1 MKRKLFIAIGCFVL
15 GLGIYQLLP
24 RTTYIDINESTAYMS
39 LEEMVC
45 KADLILEG
53 TAQQAMESQW
63 DISETGETLDTM
75 HTDVQVDPANT
86 LLSEENQKDSSILV
100 RTHIGE
106 ISRTIQT
113 SSSYPTLSEGEQVL
127 LFLDAPSEPSEPYAI
142 LGSSQGKF
150 TLAEQDGESVYT
162 NGRDV
167 IPASDWK
174 ETLQQIATEY
184 ADTEWPSDYY
194 TPEEI
199 KEMNDAL
206 FHIDQ

>member
-24 RTTYIDINESTAYMS
+24 RTTYIDVNESTAYMS

-53 TAQQAMESQW
+53 TVQQSMESQW

-75 HTDVQVDPANT
+75 HTDVQITPENT
-86 LLSEENQKDSSILV
+86 LLSEEKDSSVLV

-106 ISRTIQT
+106 IDRTIQT

-127 LFLDAPSEPSEPYAI
+127 LFLDTSNDPSEPYAI

-150 TLAEQDGESVYT
+150 ILTEQDGESVYS

-167 IPASDWK
+167 IPVSDWK
-174 ETLQQIATEY
+174 DTLQQIAAEY

-206 FHIDQ
+206 FHVNQ

>member
-24 RTTYIDINESTAYMS
+24 RTTYIDVNESTAYMS

-53 TAQQAMESQW
+53 TVQQSMESQW

-75 HTDVQVDPANT
+75 HTDVQITPENT
-86 LLSEENQKDSSILV
+86 LLSEEKDSSVLV

-106 ISRTIQT
+106 IDRTIQT

-127 LFLDAPSEPSEPYAI
+127 LFLDAPNDPSEPYAI

-150 TLAEQDGESVYT
+150 TLTEQDGESVYS

-167 IPASDWK
+167 IPVSDWND
-174 ETLQQIATEY
+174 TLQQIAAEY

-206 FHIDQ
+206 FHVNQ